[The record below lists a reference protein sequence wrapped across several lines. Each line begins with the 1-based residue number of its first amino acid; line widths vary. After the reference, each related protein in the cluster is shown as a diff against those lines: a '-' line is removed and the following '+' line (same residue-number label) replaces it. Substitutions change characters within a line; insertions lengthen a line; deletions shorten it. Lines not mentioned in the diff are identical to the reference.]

1 MHSFSIGEND
11 AGQRADKFL
20 LKACPQLPKTLL
32 YKAFRKRDVKLNGK
46 RIPAE
51 TFLQAGD
58 VLQVYLPDD
67 CFSEKAQKQPAGIHL
82 PSPEII
88 FEDARIAVMR
98 KPSGLPVHADTQGS
112 PDTMA
117 GRFLQHLRDSG
128 AYDPA
133 AEQSF
138 TPALCNRLDR
148 NTEGLVIGAK
158 TAAALRCL
166 NEKIRLGEVEKEY
179 LCITVGAPPKR
190 SDTVTA
196 YHRRQE
202 GHSAEFSEV
211 PREGFREMKTGY
223 ELLGRDGGLSLLRI
237 RLYTG
242 RTHQIRL
249 QTAALGCPV
258 LGDTRYGSRNA
269 NARYGERGQVLCAYR
284 LHFAFSDADCVLS
297 DLRGK
302 CFETEPSFL
311 SRYPA
316 LAQQYRTFHPDIANK
331 SCSH

>member
-1 MHSFSIGEND
+1 
-11 AGQRADKFL
+11 
-20 LKACPQLPKTLL
+20 
-32 YKAFRKRDVKLNGK
+32 
-46 RIPAE
+46 
-51 TFLQAGD
+51 
-58 VLQVYLPDD
+58 
-67 CFSEKAQKQPAGIHL
+67 
-82 PSPEII
+82 
-88 FEDARIAVMR
+88 
-98 KPSGLPVHADTQGS
+98 
-112 PDTMA
+112 
-117 GRFLQHLRDSG
+117 
-128 AYDPA
+128 
-133 AEQSF
+133 
-138 TPALCNRLDR
+138 
-148 NTEGLVIGAK
+148 
-158 TAAALRCL
+158 
-166 NEKIRLGEVEKEY
+166 
-179 LCITVGAPPKR
+179 
-190 SDTVTA
+190 
-196 YHRRQE
+196 
-202 GHSAEFSEV
+202 
-211 PREGFREMKTGY
+211 MKTGY
-223 ELLGRDGGLSLLRI
+223 ELLGRDGGLSLLHI